1 LLEQVN
7 QQAARLD
14 SSSAVAGM
22 GQRQQQAFNLLMNAT
37 SRSAFDL
44 SQESAG
50 VRDRYGRDLF
60 GSSALLARRL
70 VEAGVTYITIH
81 TESRGNGHWDTHNNN
96 FNMLRG
102 WLLPYLDRVLDVLF
116 DDLMQRGLWD
126 QTLVMINGD
135 MGRTPRINAN
145 AGRDHWPQCGFC
157 LFAGGGVKQGYV
169 HGRSDRQGGYPVEF
183 PVTPGDLCA
192 TVYHLLGL
200 DSHMMVPD
208 QTGRPLHVAHGGEP
222 IRGILE

>member
-1 LLEQVN
+1 
-7 QQAARLD
+7 
-14 SSSAVAGM
+14 
-22 GQRQQQAFNLLMNAT
+22 
-37 SRSAFDL
+37 
-44 SQESAG
+44 
-50 VRDRYGRDLF
+50 
-60 GSSALLARRL
+60 
-70 VEAGVTYITIH
+70 
-81 TESRGNGHWDTHNNN
+81 
-96 FNMLRG
+96 
-102 WLLPYLDRVLDVLF
+102 LPYLDRILSALF
-116 DDLMQRGLWD
+116 DDLQQRGLWD
-126 QTLVMINGD
+126 TTLVMVNGD

>member
-1 LLEQVN
+1 
-7 QQAARLD
+7 
-14 SSSAVAGM
+14 M